1 MVLGGHSEFP
11 TIHEVLNGGYSLTFW
26 MHIAAGIALPLVITA
41 LALQSTR
48 MRSLMSA
55 TGLLY
60 VAVVL
65 TLVGQVTGKVI
76 FYSANLPL

>member
-1 MVLGGHSEFP
+1 
-11 TIHEVLNGGYSLTFW
+11 
-26 MHIAAGIALPLVITA
+26 
-41 LALQSTR
+41 
-48 MRSLMSA
+48 
-55 TGLLY
+55 

>member
-1 MVLGGHSEFP
+1 
-11 TIHEVLNGGYSLTFW
+11 
-26 MHIAAGIALPLVITA
+26 MHIGAGIVLPLIITA

-76 FYSANLPL
+76 LYSGNLPL